1 MTLTEKP
8 NVDVTVIS
16 KTDNLCFGANNGQI
30 IVSSPNASSYTWSSQ
45 VLTGIPNN
53 DTIMNLPA
61 GMYLLMVNRTNGCSK
76 TVQVQITQPPQ
87 IQLSTTTIPVSCH
100 GGNDGILFLSV
111 SNAVQ
116 PYSINWLNPSSS
128 NDTIIGLSAGAYSAT
143 VTDFNGCSVVGQFA
157 VSQPNLLSVQA
168 SSLSHV
174 SCFGGQNGAVTVSVL
189 GGNGNYVSTWR
200 QLGSASI
207 LSASTSLSGVSSGT
221 YRYKVVDSKGCA
233 DSIDVTISQPVSP
246 LSASINSQV
255 NVLCFGASTGS
266 LSVQTIGGTIGS
278 GYTHLW
284 KNANNV
290 TVSTNA
296 TAIGLPAGVYTCL
309 VTDTKGCTTLLSG
322 TILQPQSSVSV
333 LTSGSNN
340 VSCFGGSNGGAWVQ
354 PTGGVAPYTYL
365 WSNQVTNDTIT
376 NLAAGNYSVTV
387 TDNNGCSISQSFTVT
402 QPTLLSNTFTKS
414 LFFGNTNISCPNG
427 TDGTIDLS
435 PSGGTAPYNYLW
447 SNSATAQDLNGL
459 AAGTYTCV
467 ITDAKGCTSQAV
479 VTMTDPNDYVW
490 TTTVTDVSCN
500 GDQNGA
506 ISMNIAGGNAP
517 YRVNWNTSASNS
529 GQTEVTFRVD
539 MSQTQVSS
547 LGVGAVIQGS
557 IGILGLSNLYG
568 NSVFIGNKKFNPGD
582 TIYWR
587 YFNGNN
593 SETVPISCGAITSL
607 SVFERYLVV
616 PDHDT
621 ILPVICFSSC
631 TNCSGVSEQGFDG
644 TIQTS
649 SKSINQLGA
658 GTYNFSLVDR
668 NGCSS
673 ANVVQVNQP
682 TPLVAASTVLTNPSC
697 PQNLDGA
704 ITIQATGGTMPYSY
718 LWSSGATSSSISGI
732 AKGNYWARVTDLK
745 GCSDSLYYTL
755 TAPEPYDFEDICV
768 LSVDSATGKNLVVWN
783 KTPGQRTL
791 EYRILKENAQGQF
804 VQIGNQPYLNL
815 SVYTDQSSNPQ
826 TQPDRY
832 KIALVDSCGNSSD
845 TSDFHRTIHL
855 QSNLG
860 SSGEVNLTWTPYL
873 GKSVQ
878 SYELWRWVT
887 SGNLVQIATV
897 AASVNSYTDLNPPIA
912 SNVYY
917 VVNAV
922 FPSSCSPIAGKT
934 NAFDIS
940 KSNILNQTGIG
951 IREDD
956 LSNGV
961 KLFPNPTNGSFQ
973 IEFIGNSEF
982 ENLRVFDNLGRLIY
996 QTSVRNQ
1003 STVIDLQNEPS
1014 GTYRVELSGKTGIA
1028 QLPLVIHK

>member
-1 MTLTEKP
+1 
-8 NVDVTVIS
+8 VIS
-16 KTDNLCFGANNGQI
+16 KTDNLCFGASNGQI
-30 IVSSPNASSYTWSSQ
+30 IVSSPNASSYTWSSP

-61 GMYLLMVNRTNGCSK
+61 GMYLLTVNRTNGCSK

-87 IQLSTTTIPVSCH
+87 IQLSTTSMPVSCH
-100 GGNDGILFLSV
+100 GGNDGKLFLGV
-111 SNAVQ
+111 SNAVL
-116 PYSINWLNPSSS
+116 PFSINWLSPASL
-128 NDTIIGLSAGAYSAT
+128 NDTISGLSAGTYSAN
-143 VTDFNGCSVVGQFA
+143 VTDFNGCSVTGQFT
-157 VSQPNLLSVQA
+157 VSQPNILSVQA
-168 SSLSHV
+168 SNLSHV
-174 SCFGGQNGAVTVSVL
+174 SCFGGQNGTVTASVI
-189 GGNGNYVSTWR
+189 GGNGGYVSTWR

-207 LSASTSLSGVSSGT
+207 LSSSTSLSGVSSGT

-233 DSIDVTISQPVSP
+233 DSLDVTITQPVSP
-246 LSASINSQV
+246 LSASINTQV

-266 LSVQTIGGTIGS
+266 LSAQTTGGTIGS
-278 GYTHLW
+278 GYAYLW

-290 TVSTNA
+290 TVSTSA
-296 TAIGLPAGVYTCL
+296 TASGLPAGVYTCL
-309 VTDTKGCTTLLSG
+309 VTDTKGCTTLVGG
-322 TILQPQSSVSV
+322 TILQPQSPVSV

-340 VSCFGGSNGGAWVQ
+340 VSCFGGSNGGAWVL

-365 WSNQVTNDTIT
+365 WSNQVTNDTIA
-376 NLAAGNYSVTV
+376 NLTTGNYSVTV

-479 VTMTDPNDYVW
+479 VTMTDPNDHVW

-593 SETVPISCGAITSL
+593 AETVPISCGAITSL

-644 TIQTS
+644 TIQTI

-682 TPLVAASTVLTNPSC
+682 TPLVAASTVLTNPTC

-704 ITIQATGGTMPYSY
+704 ISVQATGGTMPYSY
-718 LWSSGATSSSISGI
+718 LWSNGATSSAISGI

-745 GCSDSLYYTL
+745 GCRDSLYYTL

-783 KTPGQRTL
+783 KTQGQRTL

-815 SVYTDQSSNPQ
+815 SVFPDQSSNPQ

-878 SYELWRWVT
+878 SYELWRWIT

-922 FPSSCSPIAGKT
+922 FPSSCSPVSGKT
-934 NAFDIS
+934 TAFDIS

-951 IREDD
+951 FNENQALRNMRVYPNPSGGVFTVEFSNIDD
-956 LSNGV
+956 LQSMTIIDGVGRVIRHFKSIDQTKFLLDLSDNPKGVYRINATYSNGQANV
-961 KLFPNPTNGSFQ
+961 P
-973 IEFIGNSEF
+973 I
-982 ENLRVFDNLGRLIY
+982 V
-996 QTSVRNQ
+996 V
-1003 STVIDLQNEPS
+1003 
-1014 GTYRVELSGKTGIA
+1014 
-1028 QLPLVIHK
+1028 H

>member
-1 MTLTEKP
+1 
-8 NVDVTVIS
+8 
-16 KTDNLCFGANNGQI
+16 
-30 IVSSPNASSYTWSSQ
+30 
-45 VLTGIPNN
+45 
-53 DTIMNLPA
+53 
-61 GMYLLMVNRTNGCSK
+61 
-76 TVQVQITQPPQ
+76 
-87 IQLSTTTIPVSCH
+87 
-100 GGNDGILFLSV
+100 
-111 SNAVQ
+111 
-116 PYSINWLNPSSS
+116 
-128 NDTIIGLSAGAYSAT
+128 
-143 VTDFNGCSVVGQFA
+143 
-157 VSQPNLLSVQA
+157 
-168 SSLSHV
+168 
-174 SCFGGQNGAVTVSVL
+174 
-189 GGNGNYVSTWR
+189 
-200 QLGSASI
+200 
-207 LSASTSLSGVSSGT
+207 
-221 YRYKVVDSKGCA
+221 
-233 DSIDVTISQPVSP
+233 
-246 LSASINSQV
+246 
-255 NVLCFGASTGS
+255 
-266 LSVQTIGGTIGS
+266 
-278 GYTHLW
+278 
-284 KNANNV
+284 
-290 TVSTNA
+290 
-296 TAIGLPAGVYTCL
+296 
-309 VTDTKGCTTLLSG
+309 
-322 TILQPQSSVSV
+322 VSV

-340 VSCFGGSNGGAWVQ
+340 VSCFGGNNGGVWVL

-365 WSNQVTNDTIT
+365 WSNQATNDTIT
-376 NLAAGNYSVTV
+376 NLASGNYSVTV
-387 TDNNGCSISQSFTVT
+387 TDNNGCSISQSFAVT

-459 AAGTYTCV
+459 AAGTYTCI

-479 VTMTDPNDYVW
+479 VTMTDPNDHAW
-490 TTTVTDVSCN
+490 TNTVTDVSCN

-517 YRVNWNTSASNS
+517 YRVNWNTSASNL

-593 SETVPISCGAITSL
+593 AETVPISCGAITSL

-644 TIQTS
+644 TIQTI

-682 TPLVAASTVLTNPSC
+682 TPLVAASTVLTNPTC

-718 LWSSGATSSSISGI
+718 LWSNGATSSSISGI

-745 GCSDSLYYTL
+745 GCRDSLYYTL

-815 SVYTDQSSNPQ
+815 SVFPDQSSNPQ

-832 KIALVDSCGNSSD
+832 KIALLDSCGNSSD

-878 SYELWRWVT
+878 SYELWRWIT

-922 FPSSCSPIAGKT
+922 FPSSCSPVSGKN
-934 NAFDIS
+934 NAFDVS

-961 KLFPNPTNGSFQ
+961 KLYPNPTNGSFQ

-982 ENLRVFDNLGRLIY
+982 EILRVFDNLGRLIY

-1003 STVIDLQNEPS
+1003 PTAIDLQNEPS
-1014 GTYRVELSGKTGIA
+1014 GTYRVELIGKTGIA
-1028 QLPLVIHK
+1028 HLPLVIQK